1 MRHAKLKE
9 SYLKKK
15 TEQEDNEE
23 GDDEKVM
30 MKRLKIDWWINKT
43 KLSASHKHASAFF
56 TFLPFYLFTFKKFF
70 SLFVFPSKAP
80 AFFLPFYLFTFKKPF
95 YL

>member
-23 GDDEKVM
+23 GNDEKVM
-30 MKRLKIDWWINKT
+30 MKRLKKD
-43 KLSASHKHASAFF
+43 
-56 TFLPFYLFTFKKFF
+56 
-70 SLFVFPSKAP
+70 
-80 AFFLPFYLFTFKKPF
+80 
-95 YL
+95 

>member
-70 SLFVFPSKAP
+70 SLFVSPFQGANLFLP
-80 AFFLPFYLFTFKKPF
+80 FLPFYL
-95 YL
+95 